1 MDGLDFFLSEMLI
14 LARGAAFSLAG
25 SGSDSLPV
33 DDIVLDSTLIGEAAA
48 AAVFVVLRSPNNLLV
63 SASST
68 SDARWELIIA
78 DRCLT

>member
-1 MDGLDFFLSEMLI
+1 
-14 LARGAAFSLAG
+14 
-25 SGSDSLPV
+25 
-33 DDIVLDSTLIGEAAA
+33 
-48 AAVFVVLRSPNNLLV
+48 LRSPNNLLV